1 MPVSSPAVQT
11 AVNMKTMF
19 ETDGDLFAHC
29 YCVPP
34 TTPLRSFERSARL
47 VSALVDAQGD
57 AANSECETEIAVGE
71 LSKAQLIKSL
81 IQRADNLLSG
91 LRIG

>member
-1 MPVSSPAVQT
+1 MPVSSTAVQT
-11 AVNMKTMF
+11 AANMETLF
-19 ETDGDLFAHC
+19 ETDGDFLAHC

-57 AANSECETEIAVGE
+57 AAIYECETEIAVGE

-81 IQRADNLLSG
+81 IQRAPDLLSG